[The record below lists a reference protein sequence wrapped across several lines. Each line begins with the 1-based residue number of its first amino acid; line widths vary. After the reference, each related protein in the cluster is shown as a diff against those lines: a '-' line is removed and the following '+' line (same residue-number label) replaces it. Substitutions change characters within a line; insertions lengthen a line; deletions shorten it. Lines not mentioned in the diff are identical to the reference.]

1 MFNIKRIF
9 NNIFLLFLVF
19 YFISILVSILKVN
32 FSFLTII
39 LYIVGFLFSVFAHAK
54 RNYISVILLV
64 THMTLE
70 WFEWSQKNFTK
81 EYAILSLIHILMD
94 FIFLSHELSAHIK
107 KYKYQALFSISLFLI
122 FIFTF
127 SKLYL
132 SNIEGIQTITQ
143 QIEPFIVAG
152 IFGCVGSHLL
162 IHIKSLIK
170 NKGKIIENDCC
181 KHNH

>member
-1 MFNIKRIF
+1 MFNIKKIF

-19 YFISILVSILKVN
+19 YFISIFVSILKVN
-32 FSFLTII
+32 FSFII
-39 LYIVGFLFSVFAHAK
+39 VLLYISGFLLSVFAHSK
-54 RNYISVILLV
+54 RNYIAIILLV
-64 THMTLE
+64 THMSLE

-94 FIFLSHELSAHIK
+94 FVFLSHELSAHIK

-127 SKLYL
+127 SKLFL
-132 SNIEGIQTITQ
+132 TNIKGMQTIIQ
-143 QIEPFIVAG
+143 GIEPFVIAG